1 MCLKEKSVWSIFN
14 YFFFFSVLMV
24 EVQEKNHINFNELM
38 DIIQCS
44 FDSLEDLKK
53 EKVIMPIGKVIFDIF
68 FVMEIF

>member
-1 MCLKEKSVWSIFN
+1 
-14 YFFFFSVLMV
+14 MV